1 MVNEQ
6 TQEVNEQTQEKI
18 VDANTGLNDFIQI
31 TDKAIYL
38 AIQNWRTVVE
48 TIGQPPKD
56 FVKFKADVWKFGDKK
71 EALTVLTDKP
81 KVFSTTHVDF
91 RKKINVLLSIYKPS
105 ELVLIRA
112 KVVDATKKP
121 VVYDVELA

>member
-1 MVNEQ
+1 MTEQ
-6 TQEVNEQTQEKI
+6 IPEKI

-31 TDKAIYL
+31 TDKATFL

-48 TIGQPPKD
+48 TIGTPPKD
-56 FVKFKADVWKFGDKK
+56 FVKFKADVWKHGDRKD
-71 EALTVLTDKP
+71 ALNVCVEKP
-81 KVFSTTHVDF
+81 KQFSTTHVDF
-91 RKKINVLLSIYKPS
+91 RKKINALLSIYKPS
-105 ELVLIRA
+105 ELILIRA